1 MDPYYTGNYQGLVF
15 RNIKISADICQTTLC
30 IAFYIL

>member
-15 RNIKISADICQTTLC
+15 RNINFSTDFFPTTLC